1 MKVTASVTPGLQ
13 GIGSREGICL
23 PQTERGDL
31 RAVSVLLRAV
41 SVLLNRPED
50 IGAGVGNEGHHRA
63 WVSWQRPGRVNG
75 FRIGNAQLGGKGL
88 VLVPHF
94 LWASRIFEI

>member
-31 RAVSVLLRAV
+31 RAVSVF
-41 SVLLNRPED
+41 LNRPED
-50 IGAGVGNEGHHRA
+50 IGAGVGE
-63 WVSWQRPGRVNG
+63 
-75 FRIGNAQLGGKGL
+75 
-88 VLVPHF
+88 
-94 LWASRIFEI
+94 

>member
-1 MKVTASVTPGLQ
+1 MTASVTPGLQ

-23 PQTERGDL
+23 PQTERGD
-31 RAVSVLLRAV
+31 LRAV

-94 LWASRIFEI
+94 LWASRIVEI